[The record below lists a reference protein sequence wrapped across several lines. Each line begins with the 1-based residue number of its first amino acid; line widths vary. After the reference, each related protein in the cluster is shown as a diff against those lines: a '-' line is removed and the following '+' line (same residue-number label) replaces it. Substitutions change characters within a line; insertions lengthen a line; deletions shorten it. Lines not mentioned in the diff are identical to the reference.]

1 MKKSDYSFVLS
12 ALLIITPA
20 FAQDPMFAAPSATAK
35 TPVTTINPAIAT
47 RPMTTSDPT
56 STLFSASPAATIS
69 PVTTPNPASPA
80 ATISPTTTTGL
91 AATISP
97 TTTTGLAATIS
108 PTTATIPIRAVEVSI
123 TGIGPAMD
131 VAASSTVRQVIG
143 HAVAGGVIDR
153 FIVLGYGVEGGFSAC
168 TQAAPTG
175 RVENFNAVINQL
187 NSIQTNPQTTVY
199 SVQPV
204 ESCTTDTVF
213 CTQDARECPDGSFV
227 SRVPPSCEFDRCPGT
242 Q

>member
-1 MKKSDYSFVLS
+1 MKKSDYSLLLS
-12 ALLIITPA
+12 ALLITTPA

-35 TPVTTINPAIAT
+35 TPVTTINPAITT

-69 PVTTPNPASPA
+69 PTTTTGSA
-80 ATISPTTTTGL
+80 ATISPT
-91 AATISP
+91 I
-97 TTTTGLAATIS
+97 
-108 PTTATIPIRAVEVSI
+108 ATIPSIPAIRAVEVSI

-143 HAVAGGVIDR
+143 HAVAGGVVDR

-168 TQAAPTG
+168 AQAAPTG